1 MAGLSGGVRA
11 VHDDLQPLQSLE
23 PAGCLAGRVL
33 CPERL
38 KRGDRSRFDGR
49 HPHQGTPLGS
59 RCKRGAFDNAIGRS
73 RGGRTTKV
81 HALSD
86 EHGRPRAFAITPGQV
101 RDLTGA
107 ASLLTRLPT
116 PKQVIADRSYDAKRL
131 RNWLV
136 ERGCQ
141 PVIPPNPT
149 RKHPHTYDPVAY
161 RERNLIKRM
170 FCRIKD
176 FRRIATRYDKR
187 ADTDLSAIF
196 IVATLIW
203 WLN

>member
-1 MAGLSGGVRA
+1 M
-11 VHDDLQPLQSLE
+11 
-23 PAGCLAGRVL
+23 AGRVQ
-33 CPERL
+33 CPERFEWRDWSGL
-38 KRGDRSRFDGR
+38 DGL
-49 HPHQGTPLGS
+49 HPHQGTPLGG
-59 RCKRGAFDNAIGRS
+59 RRKRGAFDNAIGRS

-86 EHGRPRAFAITPGQV
+86 ERGRPRAFALTPGQV
-101 RDLTGA
+101 HDLTGA
-107 ASLLTRLPT
+107 EALLTHLPT
-116 PKQVIADRSYDAKRL
+116 PKQVIADRSYDARRL
-131 RNWLV
+131 RNWLA

-161 RERNLIKRM
+161 RERNLIERM

-187 ADTDLSAIF
+187 ADTYLSEIF
-196 IVATLIW
+196 IGTTLIW